1 MHSQLKFLYSL
12 KRLGI
17 KTGLE
22 HTLSLLNH
30 VNNPHKNF
38 PSIHVAGTNGKGST
52 CLMISSILKDMNLK
66 LITQFHVE
74 HSPANIEKMAKE
86 NLGMIKKR
94 PKEIINE
101 KEK

>member
-1 MHSQLKFLYSL
+1 MIT
-12 KRLGI
+12 I
-17 KTGLE
+17 KMIVSFSIALVTILF
-22 HTLSLLNH
+22 LSLEKIRLSWEVSTLYNNNEILN
-30 VNNPHKNF
+30 VEFEN
-38 PSIHVAGTNGKGST
+38 
-52 CLMISSILKDMNLK
+52 LKDMNLK
-66 LITQFHVE
+66 LITQFHIE